1 MLDRFQVSKKLVGK
15 EKIMEKMTTA
25 TAYRNLKSPNIKTR
39 KRALRAI
46 KDSKRKV
53 K

>member
-1 MLDRFQVSKKLVGK
+1 MLRKPVG
-15 EKIMEKMTTA
+15 EESIMEKMNTA

-46 KDSKRKV
+46 KDSKRKIV

>member
-1 MLDRFQVSKKLVGK
+1 
-15 EKIMEKMTTA
+15 MEKMNVA
-25 TAYRNLKSPNIKTR
+25 TAYRNLKSPNLKTR

-46 KDSKRKV
+46 KDSKKKSV